1 MGNQMNNIQMSDE
14 DISFLSNISNKLKTQ
29 DNRFTRNPMFEVRDR
44 VKVWGIDS
52 DYETNGCSII
62 SCDGDISLKTIFESD
77 YETEEEAIAMLKEHE
92 FSDEQIKE
100 IMNFDDYN
108 ISNLENSDVYAIEQL
123 IADMDYKIVYYR
135 IDNTKIITYCY
146 TEDAANQFISN
157 NKHNMHDP
165 FVYVNYLDDRNVEMN
180 KIRDIITKY
189 F

>member
-1 MGNQMNNIQMSDE
+1 MTHV
-14 DISFLSNISNKLKTQ
+14 DIDTKDFEYLSAIKQRILTQ
-29 DNRFTRNPMFEVRDR
+29 DNRSTRNPMFEVRDR

-52 DYETNGCSII
+52 DYETDGCSII
-62 SCDGDISLKTIFESD
+62 TDDGEISLKTIFESD